1 MVGKTFWTSK
11 AYAMQI
17 YLPIAEMAVPVESLL
32 LLGVVVGFL
41 SGMFG
46 VGGGFLMTPFLIF
59 MGLPPAIAVGTQ
71 ANQLVAGSLS
81 GVLSH
86 WRKGNV
92 DFKLGGVML
101 AGSVMGSI
109 VGVMVFRMLQY
120 IGQIDLV
127 IPILYV
133 FLLGTMGA
141 MMFFESLMVLIRNK
155 GKSPAEEKP
164 SLHHH
169 PFFQALPYKMRFPR
183 SRLYVSALL
192 PGTIGFVGGLLVSIM
207 GIGGGF
213 LLVPAMI
220 YLLGMP
226 TLLVA
231 GTSLFQIMLTT
242 IFTTML
248 HATASHTVDMVLATV
263 LIISGVVGVQIGVR
277 VARRVTGAWGRVLLA
292 GLLLLVSFELAGE
305 LLIRPAD
312 LYTATIW

>member
-1 MVGKTFWTSK
+1 
-11 AYAMQI
+11 MQI
-17 YLPIAEMAVPVESLL
+17 YLPIAEMAVPVESIL
-32 LLGVVVGFL
+32 LLGTVVGFL
-41 SGMFG
+41 SGVFG

-59 MGLPPAIAVGTQ
+59 MGLPPGIAVGTQ
-71 ANQLVAGSLS
+71 ANQLVAASLS
-81 GVLSH
+81 GVLGH
-86 WRKGNV
+86 FKRGNV

-101 AGSVMGSI
+101 AGSI
-109 VGVMVFRMLQY
+109 VGSVIGVVLFRMLQY
-120 IGQIDLV
+120 IGQIDFV

-133 FLLGTMGA
+133 VLLGSMGTL
-141 MMFFESLMVLIRNK
+141 MFFESLMVLIRSK
-155 GKSPAEEKP
+155 GKPTASDEKP

-192 PGTIGFVGGLLVSIM
+192 PAGIGFVGGLLVSIM

-231 GTSLFQIMLTT
+231 GTSLFQILITTVVTT
-242 IFTTML
+242 IL
-248 HATASHTVDMVLATV
+248 HATTSHSVDLVLASM

-277 VARRVTGAWGRVLLA
+277 ASRRITGAWARVALAALLLFVSIQLA
-292 GLLLLVSFELAGE
+292 GQLF
-305 LLIRPAD
+305 IRPLD
-312 LYTATIW
+312 LYSAVVW